1 MDQSQPHFST
11 VGELNFTNSLRFSP
25 DTPCMDIGIELLSSH
40 LSGGPVVG
48 KDGKFLGFVSE
59 FDLLKALD
67 RAQDLREVTAQEIM
81 AKEPFL
87 IKDTTPIKGA
97 INLMLKNHLLNL
109 CVEERGIV
117 TKTYTRHDLLR
128 GYIGVDF
135 GIDEES

>member
-25 DTPCMDIGIELLSSH
+25 ETPCMDIAIELLSSH

-48 KDGKFLGFVSE
+48 KDGRFLGFVSE
-59 FDLLKALD
+59 FDLLKALESSKNL
-67 RAQDLREVTAQEIM
+67 RAVTAQEIM

-87 IKDTTPIKGA
+87 IQDKTPIKDA
-97 INLMLKNHLLNL
+97 VHMMLKNNLLNL
-109 CVEERGIV
+109 CVAERGIV

-128 GYIGVDF
+128 GYLGVDI
-135 GIDEES
+135 GIDEE